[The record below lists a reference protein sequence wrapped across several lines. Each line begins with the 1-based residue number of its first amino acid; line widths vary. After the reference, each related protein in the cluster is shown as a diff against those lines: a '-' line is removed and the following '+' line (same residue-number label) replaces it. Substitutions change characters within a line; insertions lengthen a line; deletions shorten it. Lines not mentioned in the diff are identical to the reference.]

1 MKAIVRTTAIAIALV
16 VPALSSAQTSN
27 GPLTRDQVRAQL
39 IELEHAGYNPAHGNR
54 GTYPAEIQ
62 AAEARVA
69 AKHNGTNDASATG
82 VGGAATGV
90 GGAATGVGG
99 TATGTAETGHTMPAM
114 TPDMS
119 KRSMFGHH

>member
-1 MKAIVRTTAIAIALV
+1 MKAIVTTAAVTLALT

-27 GPLTRDQVRAQL
+27 GPMTREQVRAQL

-69 AKHNGTNDASATG
+69 AKNNGMSDTSATG
-82 VGGAATGV
+82 VGGSG
-90 GGAATGVGG
+90 
-99 TATGTAETGHTMPAM
+99 TGTAETGHMAPTATPTMMPN
-114 TPDMS
+114 TN

>member
-1 MKAIVRTTAIAIALV
+1 MKAIVKTTAIAITLV
-16 VPALSSAQTSN
+16 VPALSFAQTSN
-27 GPLTRDQVRAQL
+27 GPVTRDQVRAQL

-69 AKHNGTNDASATG
+69 AKHNG
-82 VGGAATGV
+82 
-90 GGAATGVGG
+90 VGG

-114 TPDMS
+114 TPDMN
-119 KRSMFGHH
+119 KRSMFGYH